1 VIAYPECEKQVFD
14 QALSHPSGVAPI
26 MGNSTARPNR
36 GVAAILSFIIPGLG
50 QMYLGKVGSG
60 FVYLLSTAFCYAA
73 AILLI
78 MDANRTGVPGRNG
91 GIIAVFTAL
100 GLAIPLV
107 STFRAAVARPG
118 SR

>member
-1 VIAYPECEKQVFD
+1 MIASPECEKPVFD
-14 QALSHPSGVAPI
+14 QAMSCPSGVRPV
-26 MGNSTARPNR
+26 MGKSRARPHR
-36 GVAAILSFIIPGLG
+36 SVAAILSFIIPGLG
-50 QMYLGKVGSG
+50 QMYLGRVGPG

-73 AILLI
+73 ASLLI

-91 GIIAVFTAL
+91 LIIAVFTAL

-107 STFRAAVARPG
+107 STFSAAVARPG

>member
-1 VIAYPECEKQVFD
+1 MIAYPECEKQVFD
-14 QALSHPSGVAPI
+14 QALSHPSGVRPI
-26 MGNSTARPNR
+26 MGNSRARPNR

-91 GIIAVFTAL
+91 GIIAVFMAL

>member
-1 VIAYPECEKQVFD
+1 
-14 QALSHPSGVAPI
+14 
-26 MGNSTARPNR
+26 MGNSRARPNR
-36 GVAAILSFIIPGLG
+36 CVAAILSFIIPGLG
-50 QMYLGKVGSG
+50 QMYLGRVGPG

-73 AILLI
+73 ASLLI

-91 GIIAVFTAL
+91 GIIAVFMLL

-107 STFRAAVARPG
+107 SIFGAAVARPR